1 MSLISCGTAFF
12 FSDKWSSYPAW
23 RHSMNCKRVA
33 WRWHE
38 IYRSLEDQTCFIF
51 FTFYILIWFLEL
63 YISFSW
69 IFDAVSSEKSCPT
82 SVLFFHW
89 IQDSR
94 VFPPADSWVNPD
106 SPIQI
111 LSGAAVGKEETASFE
126 CTWYSSPK
134 GNLVADKY
142 WCRIP
147 TLCKREG
154 RLGKTI
160 SSTNE
165 RQRLLFF

>member
-1 MSLISCGTAFF
+1 MLWPLLIVNLRIMSLISCGTAFF

-69 IFDAVSSEKSCPT
+69 IFDAVSSGKSCPT
-82 SVLFFHW
+82 SMLFLLYSEW
-89 IQDSR
+89 R
-94 VFPPADSWVNPD
+94 TVELFPPAKSWLVN
-106 SPIQI
+106 SNFKRVSCMKRYTRRKRKSYLMRNKNSWYLINIYITNHFTTLAYFSIPII
-111 LSGAAVGKEETASFE
+111 V
-126 CTWYSSPK
+126 
-134 GNLVADKY
+134 
-142 WCRIP
+142 
-147 TLCKREG
+147 
-154 RLGKTI
+154 
-160 SSTNE
+160 
-165 RQRLLFF
+165 